1 MAHGDTC
8 AANTVSN
15 GTLKAGLLGVRP
27 INMLL
32 MPVTYQ
38 RKEST
43 NERRSSLSYLRM
55 LFVDEVLKCCLLGK
69 MAVGAYLH
77 ALLELGNDFGEILQA
92 VSPVD
97 SLGG

>member
-43 NERRSSLSYLRM
+43 NERRSSLSYLRT

-77 ALLELGNDFGEILQA
+77 ALLELGNDFGKILKGA
-92 VSPVD
+92 SPVD
-97 SLGG
+97 SAGS